1 MTKVDINI
9 NPEFGIELTLA
20 LPHAYWLHKN
30 NKLGKV
36 TTSMGMKPFYYFTDN
51 VEESHNQRTIVN
63 EQSGLS
69 SLPNDW
75 IYGGKRHSKLYSE
88 SWEHWENFYNLEH
101 PCGILDYRQWELPN
115 YNEHYKND
123 EIKFEKPVVVISNRY
138 NWEHGH
144 SPVGYFDI
152 KCLSEMFYYLTE
164 NGYTVIYKRP
174 NNTEFPI
181 DQNEVATLMNK
192 YELTDD
198 VEELGVISDYEL
210 TNYYD
215 DVHLFD
221 DVVSK
226 YPQYTYNEVQLKL
239 FANTDG
245 FIGMGGGST
254 LLLCL
259 FQKPTIAYYGR
270 RMVEANRK
278 YFWKD
283 DFGNK
288 NIKNYH
294 YMINPNLTPFIDA
307 DGRDMENDY
316 NGFLKLVKETFNE
329 TN

>member
-1 MTKVDINI
+1 LKTIDINV
-9 NPEFGIELTLA
+9 NPEFGIELVLA

-36 TTSMGMKPFYYFTDN
+36 TTSMGMKPFYYFTDD
-51 VEESHNQRTIVN
+51 VEEMHNQRTIIN

-75 IYGGKRHSKLYSE
+75 IYGDRRHSKLYSE

-123 EIKFEKPVVVISNRY
+123 DIKFEKPVIVISNRY

-144 SPVGYFDI
+144 APVGYFDI

-164 NGYTVIYKRP
+164 SGYTVIYKRP
-174 NNTEFPI
+174 KNTEFPI
-181 DQNEVATLMNK
+181 DQNEVATLMSNF
-192 YELTDD
+192 ELKDD
-198 VEELGVISDYEL
+198 VEDLGVISDYEL
-210 TNYYD
+210 TKYYD
-215 DVHLFD
+215 DVHLLD
-221 DVVSK
+221 DVVDK

-239 FANTDG
+239 FANTSG

-278 YFWKD
+278 YFWED
-283 DFGNK
+283 EFGNK

-307 DGRDMENDY
+307 DGEDMENDY
-316 NGFLKLVKETFNE
+316 NNFLKLVKENFNE